1 MINKE
6 AEKDAASGDEYCYI
20 SSFGLYQEV
29 TIRGDIHAVITAIQ
43 FHAKKFVMIKCEWI
57 ANGNP
62 ICEWFDEIY
71 LKMLVGIK

>member
-29 TIRGDIHAVITAIQ
+29 TIRGDIHAVITC
-43 FHAKKFVMIKCEWI
+43 KKIRH
-57 ANGNP
+57 
-62 ICEWFDEIY
+62 D
-71 LKMLVGIK
+71 KM